1 MLKWL
6 SSFWRRI
13 TGRARRQPT
22 QNSQLAE
29 KVYYPSNLHG
39 RHR

>member
-6 SSFWRRI
+6 VRLWQKIAGWVHPHQTEQRS
-13 TGRARRQPT
+13 
-22 QNSQLAE
+22 
-29 KVYYPSNLHG
+29 YYPSNLHG